1 MITEAHRWLVRA
13 ATVAVAA
20 VAVAGCGS
28 SSSSSSSQSSSAAAG
43 ATTSAAAT
51 SSAAGTTSTSAGT
64 GSGSGGAGA
73 QAVTDYQTYV
83 GGKAGKADASLPPVT
98 IGWINQQGGQQAIGP
113 LATIGAQTAV
123 KYINSELGGVDGHPS
138 QLKTCFITSA
148 EEEGKTCAQQ
158 LLADKSVD
166 VIDEGAVAIGI
177 QSFYSTI
184 AAAKPVIVGVAVT
197 PVDSVQKNSV
207 IMFGDVTHVLGPF
220 GTYATQVLHAK
231 TAALIYPNIAGITDG
246 AAAIDAS
253 LKQAGVS
260 VKKVAYDESS
270 TDLIGPLTSA
280 GATSAD
286 MVIPYSDSSGCV
298 NLAKGLKQLGI
309 TDAKKIVSA
318 PLCLNGQV
326 AAGLGGDFP
335 IWTYAIA
342 SSLFGDPTDP
352 GMPAYMKAATKTRA
366 RRRPAGSVEHRLVRA
381 GADHGALPQ
390 RARLRQGH
398 PGQDPGQGQGVHRA
412 GGAGR
417 AAAGL
422 RQVPVGPGGVQRP
435 RAVLRVPRQAR
446 LREGGVLAAAALVIG
461 AGARPDRGVGAV
473 GGAGGPL
480 VPPPE
485 RA

>member
-1 MITEAHRWLVRA
+1 VITEAHRWLVRA

-28 SSSSSSSQSSSAAAG
+28 SSNSSSSQSSSA

-51 SSAAGTTSTSAGT
+51 SSAAAAGTTSTSAGT
-64 GSGSGGAGA
+64 GAGGAGA

-83 GGKAGKADASLPPVT
+83 DGKAGKADASLPPVT

-113 LATIGAQTAV
+113 LATNGAQMAV
-123 KYINSELGGVDGHPS
+123 KYINAELGGVDGHPVA
-138 QLKTCFITSA
+138 LKTCFITSA

-158 LLADKSVD
+158 LLADKSVQ

-184 AAAKPVIVGVAVT
+184 AGAKPVIVGVAVT
-197 PVDSVQKNSV
+197 PVDSVQKNAA

-253 LKQAGVS
+253 LKAAGVS

-342 SSLFGDPTDP
+342 SSLYGDPTDP
-352 GMPAYMKAATKTRA
+352 GMAPYMKVAAKYTTPANAPDPWNIVAFSQLLTTVRYLNQLGYGKATPDKILAKAKAFTGPVALGAPSLACGKYPSAPAVCNDRA
-366 RRRPAGSVEHRLVRA
+366 QFFEY
-381 GADHGALPQ
+381 HGKHVFKKVASWLQ
-390 RARLRQGH
+390 
-398 PGQDPGQGQGVHRA
+398 
-412 GGAGR
+412 
-417 AAAGL
+417 
-422 RQVPVGPGGVQRP
+422 
-435 RAVLRVPRQAR
+435 
-446 LREGGVLAAAALVIG
+446 
-461 AGARPDRGVGAV
+461 
-473 GGAGGPL
+473 
-480 VPPPE
+480 PPS
-485 RA
+485 

>member
-28 SSSSSSSQSSSAAAG
+28 SSNSKTQTSA

-51 SSAAGTTSTSAGT
+51 SSAGATSAAAGTTSAAAGTTSTAAGT

-73 QAVTDYQTYV
+73 AAVTDYLKYTD
-83 GGKAGKADASLPPVT
+83 GKAGKADSSLSPVT
-98 IGWINQQGGQQAIGP
+98 IGWINQQGGQQSIGP
-113 LATIGAQTAV
+113 LATAGAQMAV
-123 KYINSELGGVDGHPS
+123 KYINAELGGVGGHPV

-158 LLADKSVD
+158 LLADKSVQ

-184 AAAKPVIVGVAVT
+184 AGAKPVIVGVAVT
-197 PVDSVQKNSV
+197 PVDSVQKNAV

-231 TAALIYPNIAGITDG
+231 TAALVYPNISGITDG
-246 AAAIDAS
+246 ATAIYNS
-253 LKQAGVS
+253 LKSAGVS
-260 VKKVAYDESS
+260 VKKVAYDENS

-280 GATSAD
+280 GASSAD

-342 SSLFGDPTDP
+342 SSLYGDPTDP
-352 GMPAYMKAATKTRA
+352 GMPPYMKVAAKYSTPANAPDPWNIVSFAQVLTTVRYLNQLGYGKATPDNILAKAKAFTGPVALGAPQLACGKYSSAPAVCNDRA
-366 RRRPAGSVEHRLVRA
+366 QFFEY
-381 GADHGALPQ
+381 HGK
-390 RARLRQGH
+390 H
-398 PGQDPGQGQGVHRA
+398 VFKKV
-412 GGAGR
+412 
-417 AAAGL
+417 AAWL
-422 RQVPVGPGGVQRP
+422 Q
-435 RAVLRVPRQAR
+435 
-446 LREGGVLAAAALVIG
+446 
-461 AGARPDRGVGAV
+461 
-473 GGAGGPL
+473 
-480 VPPPE
+480 PPS
-485 RA
+485 

>member
-1 MITEAHRWLVRA
+1 MRPAPA
-13 ATVAVAA
+13 
-20 VAVAGCGS
+20 
-28 SSSSSSSQSSSAAAG
+28 SA
-43 ATTSAAAT
+43 
-51 SSAAGTTSTSAGT
+51 SAG
-64 GSGSGGAGA
+64 GGGAGA
-73 QAVTDYQTYV
+73 QAVTDYLSYV
-83 GGKAGKADASLPPVT
+83 HGKAGKADASLPPVT

-113 LATIGAQTAV
+113 LATAGAQMAV
-123 KYINSELGGVDGHPS
+123 KYINAELGGVGGHPV

-158 LLADKSVD
+158 LLADKSVQ

-184 AAAKPVIVGVAVT
+184 AGAKPVIVGVAVT
-197 PVDSVQKNSV
+197 PVDSVQKNAV

-231 TAALIYPNIAGITDG
+231 TAALVYPNISGITDG
-246 AAAIDAS
+246 ATAIYNS
-253 LKQAGVS
+253 LKSAGVS

-280 GATSAD
+280 GASSAD

-352 GMPAYMKAATKTRA
+352 GMAAVHEGGGEVQHPRQRA
-366 RRRPAGSVEHRLVRA
+366 GPVEHRVLRA
-381 GADHGALPQ
+381 APDHGALSQ
-390 RARLRQGH
+390 RARVRQGH
-398 PGQDPGQGQGVHRA
+398 PGQHPGQGQGIHRS
-412 GGAGR
+412 GGAGC
-417 AAAGL
+417 ALAGV
-422 RQVPVGPGGVQRP
+422 RQVPVGSGGLQRP
-435 RAVLRVPRQAR
+435 RAVLPVPRQAR
-446 LREGGVLAAAALVIG
+446 LREGGTLAAAALVIT
-461 AGARPDRGVGAV
+461 AGPRP
-473 GGAGGPL
+473 GG
-480 VPPPE
+480 

>member
-28 SSSSSSSQSSSAAAG
+28 SSNSSSSQSSSAAA
-43 ATTSAAAT
+43 TSTSAAAT
-51 SSAAGTTSTSAGT
+51 SSAAATTSTSAAA
-64 GSGSGGAGA
+64 GGAGA
-73 QAVTDYQTYV
+73 QAVTNYLSYV
-83 GGKAGKADASLPPVT
+83 HGKAGKADASLPPVT

-113 LATIGAQTAV
+113 LATAGAQMAV
-123 KYINSELGGVDGHPS
+123 KYINAELGGVGGHPVA
-138 QLKTCFITSA
+138 LKTCFITSA

-158 LLADKSVD
+158 LLADKSVQ

-184 AAAKPVIVGVAVT
+184 AGAKPVIVGVAVT
-197 PVDSVQKNSV
+197 PVDSVQKNAV

-231 TAALIYPNIAGITDG
+231 TAALVYPNISGITDG
-246 AAAIDAS
+246 ATAIYNS
-253 LKQAGVS
+253 LKSAGVS

-280 GATSAD
+280 GATTAD

-352 GMPAYMKAATKTRA
+352 GMPPYMKVAAKYSTPANAPDPWNIVSFAQLLTTVRYLNELGYGKATSASILAKAKAFTGPVALGAPSLACGKYPSAPAVCNDRA
-366 RRRPAGSVEHRLVRA
+366 QFFQY
-381 GADHGALPQ
+381 HGKHVFVKVAPWLQ
-390 RARLRQGH
+390 
-398 PGQDPGQGQGVHRA
+398 
-412 GGAGR
+412 
-417 AAAGL
+417 
-422 RQVPVGPGGVQRP
+422 
-435 RAVLRVPRQAR
+435 
-446 LREGGVLAAAALVIG
+446 
-461 AGARPDRGVGAV
+461 
-473 GGAGGPL
+473 
-480 VPPPE
+480 PPS
-485 RA
+485 

>member
-28 SSSSSSSQSSSAAAG
+28 SSSSSSSSQSSSAAA
-43 ATTSAAAT
+43 TSTSAAAT
-51 SSAAGTTSTSAGT
+51 SSAAGTSSASAG
-64 GSGSGGAGA
+64 GGGAGA
-73 QAVTDYQTYV
+73 QAVTDYLSYV
-83 GGKAGKADASLPPVT
+83 HGKAGKADASLPPVT

-113 LATIGAQTAV
+113 LATAGAQMAV
-123 KYINSELGGVDGHPS
+123 KYINAELGGVGGHPV

-158 LLADKSVD
+158 LLADKSVQ

-184 AAAKPVIVGVAVT
+184 AGAKPVIVGVAVT
-197 PVDSVQKNSV
+197 PVDSVQKNAV

-231 TAALIYPNIAGITDG
+231 TAALVYPNISGITDG
-246 AAAIDAS
+246 ATAIYNS
-253 LKQAGVS
+253 LKSAGVS

-280 GATSAD
+280 GASSAD

-352 GMPAYMKAATKTRA
+352 GMPPYMKVAAKYSTPANAPDPWNIVSFAQLLTTVRYLNELGYGKATSASILAKAKAFTGPVALGAPSLACGKYPSAPAVCNDRA
-366 RRRPAGSVEHRLVRA
+366 QFFQY
-381 GADHGALPQ
+381 HGKHVFVKVAPWLQ
-390 RARLRQGH
+390 
-398 PGQDPGQGQGVHRA
+398 
-412 GGAGR
+412 
-417 AAAGL
+417 
-422 RQVPVGPGGVQRP
+422 
-435 RAVLRVPRQAR
+435 
-446 LREGGVLAAAALVIG
+446 
-461 AGARPDRGVGAV
+461 
-473 GGAGGPL
+473 
-480 VPPPE
+480 PPS
-485 RA
+485 